1 MHNRYNSEYSY
12 VILDNF
18 TQVGIIQSDQEENK
32 SRVLPHFLFYRNV
45 CLSLTVHRCIPAI
58 HSCFIGCLALEK
70 FIIN

>member
-18 TQVGIIQSDQEENK
+18 TQVSIIQSDQEENK

-45 CLSLTVHRCIPAI
+45 CLSLTVHSR
-58 HSCFIGCLALEK
+58 FIGCLALEK
-70 FIIN
+70 SIIN